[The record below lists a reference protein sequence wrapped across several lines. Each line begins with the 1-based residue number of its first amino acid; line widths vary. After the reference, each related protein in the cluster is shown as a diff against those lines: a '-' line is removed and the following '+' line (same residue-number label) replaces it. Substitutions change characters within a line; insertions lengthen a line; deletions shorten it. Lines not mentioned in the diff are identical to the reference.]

1 MFTAPN
7 PVACVDWNDGVI
19 EAMASTPPGNTL
31 AAAATK
37 SLELFGE
44 MAMCVG
50 LKPLFGALAVE
61 VEVSPIR
68 ESPDTSI
75 CIAPP
80 ALLGML
86 VLMPKT
92 V

>member
-7 PVACVDWNDGVI
+7 PVACVDWNTGLN
-19 EAMASTPPGNTL
+19 EAIASTPPGNTL
-31 AAAATK
+31 AAAATN
-37 SLELFGE
+37 SLDLLGE
-44 MAMCVG
+44 IAICVG

-61 VEVSPIR
+61 VEVSPMR

-92 V
+92 A